1 VAPRVLVDATD
12 VPADRGALGR
22 YVDGLI
28 GALDVAGADLAV
40 VCQRA
45 DEERYERLAPHARV
59 VAGPTALA
67 HRSARLAW
75 EQSGLPV
82 VAQQVDADVIHVPY
96 YSMPLRPGRPTVV
109 TVHDVTFFTEPELY
123 SQVGAMFFK
132 SAIRTAAR
140 RAARLIV
147 PSKATRDELER
158 VLKADP
164 TKIDVAY
171 HGVDHRL
178 FHRPDPQQVQQVS
191 NRLGLHGKPYIAFL
205 GLLEPRKNVAS
216 LITGWAGAVADLD
229 NPPALVLGG
238 GGGWSEEV
246 DAAVASVPPHLRL
259 IRPGYLRFSD
269 LPGFLGGAT
278 VVAFPSRGEGFG
290 LPVLEAMA
298 CGAPVLTTHCTSLP
312 EVGGEAVAYTEPDS
326 DSIRDALRALLGDA
340 ARRDALG
347 AAGYA
352 RAQEFTWAASAEAH
366 MASYRRAAEQTAADV
381 SAV

>member
-1 VAPRVLVDATD
+1 MAPRVLVDATD

-178 FHRPDPQQVQQVS
+178 FHRPDPQQVLQVS
-191 NRLGLHGKPYIAFL
+191 NRLG
-205 GLLEPRKNVAS
+205 RR
-216 LITGWAGAVADLD
+216 
-229 NPPALVLGG
+229 GG
-238 GGGWSEEV
+238 
-246 DAAVASVPPHLRL
+246 
-259 IRPGYLRFSD
+259 
-269 LPGFLGGAT
+269 
-278 VVAFPSRGEGFG
+278 
-290 LPVLEAMA
+290 
-298 CGAPVLTTHCTSLP
+298 
-312 EVGGEAVAYTEPDS
+312 
-326 DSIRDALRALLGDA
+326 
-340 ARRDALG
+340 
-347 AAGYA
+347 
-352 RAQEFTWAASAEAH
+352 
-366 MASYRRAAEQTAADV
+366 
-381 SAV
+381 